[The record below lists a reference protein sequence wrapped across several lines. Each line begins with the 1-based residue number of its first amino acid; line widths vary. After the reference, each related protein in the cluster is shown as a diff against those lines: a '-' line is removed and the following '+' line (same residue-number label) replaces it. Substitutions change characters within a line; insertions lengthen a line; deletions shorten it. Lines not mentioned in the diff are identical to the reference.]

1 MRLAGEL
8 RKGNQSLGDEPDR
21 IKGGKG
27 KSKFTLKMAEK
38 KKVSVNRDNEKGHKK
53 AKKKRAKMK

>member
-1 MRLAGEL
+1 M
-8 RKGNQSLGDEPDR
+8 GDEPDR

-53 AKKKRAKMK
+53 AKKERAKMK

>member
-38 KKVSVNRDNEKGHKK
+38 KKVSVNREKGHKK

>member
-8 RKGNQSLGDEPDR
+8 LNGNQSVGDELNR
-21 IKGGKG
+21 LKGEKG

-38 KKVSVNRDNEKGHKK
+38 KKVSVNL
-53 AKKKRAKMK
+53 

>member
-8 RKGNQSLGDEPDR
+8 LNGNQSLGDELNR
-21 IKGGKG
+21 LKGGKG

-38 KKVSVNRDNEKGHKK
+38 KGQRKFIGIRRKGI
-53 AKKKRAKMK
+53 KKRRRKEPR